1 MTSVRL
7 CQLRLEPWGCFEDR
21 RLDFGEV
28 GALDL
33 VLGPNAAGKSTMTR
47 GIAGLLFGIEARSH
61 DNHTFD
67 YADLRIGSK
76 ISIAGETVDVVR
88 RKGRTGTL
96 LGPDG
101 EALPDDYLDGA
112 LGGLRREVFESLLLV
127 NNAALKEGGAELL
140 QGKGEVGASLFA
152 AAAGIASLHTTIEGL
167 DSRAREFFNPR
178 GRKDALHDA
187 LRDLREAEKQLREVT
202 LRPQKHKRMET
213 EVRRL
218 KDESEK
224 IAGQIRDF
232 LVERVDL
239 ERRRRVAPLIRRHG
253 ELAERLAR
261 LDGTP
266 DLPPESRE
274 RRTSA
279 ENSLR
284 GAESVL
290 KRAEEK
296 RDALAAEIES
306 CDVDEELIARR
317 EEIEAVGNESSAVLK
332 GVKDRPRLEREKME
346 ANEKLLAASDAA
358 GVDASEMEALRRP
371 PAVQGRLDAAVTRH
385 GLLVER
391 RRAALEASDDAQK
404 ASVQA
409 EAILAEHSEMCDP
422 AGLAASVK
430 AARELGPVD
439 RQMADV
445 RAEIERVGEAA
456 GSAFERI
463 SPRLASIKDL
473 VALAV
478 PGVGEV
484 EAVLARGAAFD
495 QDERDLATDR
505 ERLGT
510 RKTEVAALEDE
521 IELGRAVPGPA
532 ALADARG
539 ERQKSWVS
547 LRETLE
553 AGRSPTTDEL
563 DEHQNRVASADSI
576 VDQQLEGTV
585 ELARATRLELDRRAL
600 VREEKRLAERAE
612 DIARG
617 RAELGDS
624 WSQLWSEVELDAPP
638 APEAALDWLRRREEI
653 VDILGARTAKKA
665 TMKSLTEQVERH
677 RSSIE
682 EQLARFDV
690 RPGDVTFS
698 ELLQIADAKVE
709 EAGAGRREREGLQR
723 GVADAQRRLTQA
735 KTDVEDAEAALAS
748 WKEEWPD
755 VLVAVGLPEQTT
767 PEVATTISR
776 SISEGLEHLGRRQ
789 ELERRIVGI
798 DRDRSAYAASVET
811 LVADLAE
818 DLEGSEPTKAAALLG
833 SRLDKSLQEAAVR
846 ETLIRQRASL
856 DEEAVSAEESLLA
869 ARQEI
874 EAVLSAAGC
883 EELDDLPELEDRSA
897 EARDLRRQLGE
908 LEERAVEAGERRFD
922 ELSKEIS
929 GLDVAALEG
938 RLAEIEGESEALG
951 EKRDELRGEV
961 GARES
966 ELRSAEQ
973 DTAAVELR
981 EDIELIKGEIR
992 TLVNDYAN
1000 ARLGSVVVRRTMER
1014 YRKLHENPLL
1024 TRANKLFARI
1034 TLGDFVE
1041 LMVDYDDRDGAILV
1055 GRQRDGKRK
1064 RVEEMSSG
1072 TREQLFLALR
1082 IAAIERYVA
1091 TTVAAPVIF
1100 DDAFLESDD
1109 DRSEKIF
1116 ESLAELAAMTQ
1127 VIVLTHRRQQAE
1139 LGERIL
1145 GKGVSVIELE
1155 SQAPPRLR
1163 AAA

>member
-1 MTSVRL
+1 M
-7 CQLRLEPWGCFEDR
+7 
-21 RLDFGEV
+21 
-28 GALDL
+28 
-33 VLGPNAAGKSTMTR
+33 
-47 GIAGLLFGIEARSH
+47 EA
-61 DNHTFD
+61 
-67 YADLRIGSK
+67 
-76 ISIAGETVDVVR
+76 
-88 RKGRTGTL
+88 
-96 LGPDG
+96 
-101 EALPDDYLDGA
+101 
-112 LGGLRREVFESLLLV
+112 
-127 NNAALKEGGAELL
+127 
-140 QGKGEVGASLFA
+140 
-152 AAAGIASLHTTIEGL
+152 
-167 DSRAREFFNPR
+167 
-178 GRKDALHDA
+178 
-187 LRDLREAEKQLREVT
+187 
-202 LRPQKHKRMET
+202 

-218 KDESEK
+218 EGESEK
-224 IAGQIRDF
+224 IAGQLRDL
-232 LVERVDL
+232 LVEGADL
-239 ERRRRVAPLIRRHG
+239 ERRRRVAPMIHRHG

-266 DLPPESRE
+266 DLPAESRE

-279 ENSLR
+279 ENTLR
-284 GAESVL
+284 GAESAL
-290 KRAEEK
+290 ERAEEK
-296 RDALAAEIES
+296 RDALAMKIEA

-317 EEIEAVGNESSAVLK
+317 EEIEAVGSESSAILK

-346 ANEKLLAASDAA
+346 ADEKLLVASGAA
-358 GVDASEMEALRRP
+358 GVDASEIEGLRRP
-371 PAVQGRLDAAVTRH
+371 PAVQGRLDTAVTRH

-391 RRAALEASDDAQK
+391 RRAALEASDDAEA
-404 ASVQA
+404 ASTQA
-409 EAILAEHSEMCDP
+409 EVVLAENPEICDP

-439 RQMADV
+439 RQMADA
-445 RAEIERVGEAA
+445 RAEMEQAGDAA

-463 SPRLASIKDL
+463 SPRPASIKDL

-478 PGVGEV
+478 PAVGEV
-484 EAVLARGAAFD
+484 EAILARGAALD
-495 QDERDLATDR
+495 QEERGLTADR
-505 ERLGT
+505 ERLGA
-510 RKTEVAALEDE
+510 RKTEIAGLEDE
-521 IELGRAVPGPA
+521 IEVGRAVPGPA
-532 ALADARG
+532 ALADARS
-539 ERQKSWVS
+539 ERQKSWTA
-547 LRETLE
+547 LRETVKV
-553 AGRSPTTDEL
+553 GRPPTTDEL
-563 DEHQNRVASADSI
+563 DEHEDRVVSADSI
-576 VDQQLEGTV
+576 VDEQLEGTA
-585 ELARATRLELDRRAL
+585 ELARVTRLELDRRAL
-600 VREEKRLAERAE
+600 VREEETLAERAE
-612 DIARG
+612 GVAQG
-617 RAELGDS
+617 RTELADS
-624 WSQLWSEVELDAPP
+624 WSQLWSGVELDAPP
-638 APEAALDWLRRREEI
+638 APEVALDWLRRREEI
-653 VDILGARTAKKA
+653 VGILEARSAKEAVSKA
-665 TMKSLTEQVERH
+665 LAGQVERH
-677 RSSIE
+677 RHSIE
-682 EQLARFDV
+682 EHLARFDV

-709 EAGAGRREREGLQR
+709 EASASRREREGLQR
-723 GVADAQRRLTQA
+723 AVADAERRLTQA
-735 KTDVEDAEAALAS
+735 KADVEDAEAALAS
-748 WKEEWPD
+748 WNEEWPD

-767 PEVATTISR
+767 PEVAMTISR
-776 SISEGLEHLGRRQ
+776 SVSEGLEHLGRRQ

-798 DRDRSAYAASVET
+798 DRDRSAYAASVEI

-818 DLEGSEPTKAAALLG
+818 ELEGSEPTKAAALLG
-833 SRLDKSLQEAAVR
+833 SRLDKSLEEAAVR
-846 ETLIRQRASL
+846 KTLIGQRESL
-856 DEEAVSAEESLLA
+856 DEEAMSAEESLLA

-874 EAVLSAAGC
+874 EVVLSAAGC
-883 EELDDLPELEDRSA
+883 EELGDLPELEDRSA

-908 LEERAVEAGERRFD
+908 LEERAVEAGEGRFD
-922 ELSKEIS
+922 ELAKEIS
-929 GLDVAALEG
+929 GLDPAALEG
-938 RLAEIEGESEALG
+938 RLAEIEGDSEALG

-973 DTAAVELR
+973 NTAAVDLR
-981 EDIELIKGEIR
+981 EDIELIKGEIK

-1024 TRANKLFARI
+1024 TRANTLFGRI

-1091 TTVAAPVIF
+1091 TTAAAPVIF

-1145 GKGVSVIELE
+1145 GNRVSVIELE
-1155 SQAPPRLR
+1155 STAPPRLR